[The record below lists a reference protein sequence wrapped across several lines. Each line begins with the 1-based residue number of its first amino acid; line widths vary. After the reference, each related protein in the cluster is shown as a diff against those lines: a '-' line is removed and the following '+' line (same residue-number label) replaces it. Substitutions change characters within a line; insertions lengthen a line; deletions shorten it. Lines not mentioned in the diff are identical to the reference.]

1 MKKSILSLLCVASLS
16 FAMNL
21 EDGTK
26 AFESK
31 DYKTALKVFEEF
43 SLKGD
48 ASAQNNLGSMY
59 YYGEGVEK
67 DSKKA
72 FVWYEKAASQGFAD
86 AQYSLGNM
94 YKYGR
99 GVEKDSKKAKKL
111 FKEACDG
118 GHQDSCK
125 LI

>member
-16 FAMNL
+16 FATTF

-72 FVWYEKAASQGFAD
+72 
-86 AQYSLGNM
+86 
-94 YKYGR
+94 
-99 GVEKDSKKAKKL
+99 KKL